1 MTDALE
7 IRDEAERAAAL
18 EKRANDLLPVLEARA
33 AETESLRRLPD
44 ATVADLASAGL
55 SRLCQPRKYGGA
67 ELPLDR
73 AVRIVAAVAR
83 GCGSSGWI
91 CAVHSDHSIL
101 LSMFSGEAAED
112 VWGEKPEAVISAGLR
127 PTGRVERVSGGWR
140 LSGEWGWV
148 SGCDFADWFLLAAMA
163 PVGRTGATH
172 TFFLVPR
179 REATIEDNWRVMGLR
194 GTGSKNV
201 VVGESFVPD
210 HRTLPRPLAN
220 GGAEARGNGE
230 TRPLYRLPHV
240 TAVPFF
246 FNGVGLGIAESM
258 FCAVSDRIANGEG
271 AKLVPARALQAGVAE
286 AAAEIDCARLLIERD
301 TSETMAAMRAGRPL
315 TMGEK
320 ARNRRDQSYAGRLCR
335 SAVERL
341 QSMAGA
347 GAIFDDRAAQRKF
360 RDMHAVAGH
369 YVQSWDIAGTTF
381 GEVAF
386 GLEPTSPHI

>member
-1 MTDALE
+1 MTNALE
-7 IRDEAERAAAL
+7 IRDETERAAAL
-18 EKRANDLLPVLEARA
+18 EKRANDLLPVLDSRA
-33 AETESLRRLPD
+33 AETEKLRRLPE
-44 ATVADLASAGL
+44 ATVADLGSAGL

-73 AVRIVAAVAR
+73 AVRIVATVAR

-101 LSMFSGEAAED
+101 LSMFPGEAAED
-112 VWGEKPEAVISAGLR
+112 VWGEDPEAVISAGLR
-127 PTGRVERVSGGWR
+127 PTGRVERVAGGWR

-179 REATIEDNWRVMGLR
+179 RDAKIEDNWHVMGLR
-194 GTGSKNV
+194 GTGSKNLAV
-201 VVGESFVPD
+201 AERFVPD
-210 HRTLPRPLAN
+210 HRTLQRPLAN
-220 GGAEARGNGE
+220 GGAEARGNRE
-230 TRPLYRLPHV
+230 TRPLYRVPHV

-258 FCAVSDRIANGEG
+258 FDALADRGGESVE
-271 AKLVPARALQAGVAE
+271 LARAPTLGVAE

-301 TSETMAAMRAGRPL
+301 TSETMAAMRAGRSL
-315 TMGEK
+315 SMREK

-335 SAVERL
+335 SAAERL
-341 QSMAGA
+341 QGMEGA
-347 GAIFDDRAAQRKF
+347 GAIFDDHAAQRKF
-360 RDMHAVAGH
+360 RDMRAVTGH